1 MEPREPGAFDLALAH
16 AALREASE
24 GRSDQAVRI
33 YRPQAAMAVFG
44 RRDVRAVGF
53 PHAVR
58 AARKAGFEPAVRVTG
73 GRAVAYTSS
82 AIVVDIVQR
91 QSSAMLDQEARFQK
105 YGNLFVAAFKTLG
118 IDARLGA
125 VPGEYCPGAHSV
137 NARGTA
143 KLVGTSQRV
152 VRDAWLFSALVVVD
166 DRELIRSVLA
176 EIYPNLD
183 QPFDPDSVGTI
194 SDEAPGVSTGDVEGA
209 ISDALGIAASHD
221 DRPEDRLV
229 ARAKELLHHHDVR

>member
-1 MEPREPGAFDLALAH
+1 
-16 AALREASE
+16 
-24 GRSDQAVRI
+24 
-33 YRPQAAMAVFG
+33 MAVFG

-58 AARKAGFEPAVRVTG
+58 AVRKAGFEPAVRVTG

-82 AIVVDIVQR
+82 AIIVDIVQR

-105 YGNLFVAAFKTLG
+105 YGNLFVAAFKSLG

-152 VRDAWLFSALVVVD
+152 IRDAWLFSALVVVD

-209 ISDALGIAASHD
+209 ISGCFGLCGIPDD